1 MEKEGYI
8 YIYIGVFLYAT
19 ENAVPLSQHENIQI
33 WACLLSVL
41 CLQTYKTI
49 FPMTEGSG
57 LIAQLLLNSTA
68 GSVQAPGMTTNKP
81 QAAQTPGNKT
91 ECLN

>member
-1 MEKEGYI
+1 
-8 YIYIGVFLYAT
+8 
-19 ENAVPLSQHENIQI
+19 
-33 WACLLSVL
+33 
-41 CLQTYKTI
+41 
-49 FPMTEGSG
+49 MTERSG

-91 ECLN
+91 QCLN